1 MECCHYLELCMSVV
15 GVDSRGVDAM
25 FPVTDEEF
33 DKFREALKQKIT
45 SFTVSIFTAA
55 ISQYA
60 WVLVLP
66 IVLVSVYPNIC
77 V

>member
-1 MECCHYLELCMSVV
+1 MSVV

-45 SFTVSIFTAA
+45 SFTVSIFTAT
-55 ISQYA
+55 ISQYT
-60 WVLVLP
+60 WELVLA